1 MPTLPPRSGVTR
13 RRVLGGLSA
22 AAVGGALPLASAG
35 AGAENGH
42 PASPGRHR
50 GRRKPNVIVIL
61 LDDLGWGELGC
72 YGQQV
77 IQTPVIDGLASQG
90 VRFTQAYVNSVCA
103 PTRGSLL
110 TGQHMGHA
118 TIRSN
123 LDAPAGFAPDD
134 VTVAEV
140 VKSRGYATG
149 VIGKWGFG
157 PDAAD
162 SPSHPNQQGFDH
174 YLGYATHGNAHDYW
188 PTHLWRNHERIE
200 FPENEGADVTYA
212 PELITEEALD
222 FIERHRRDP
231 FFLYLAYNT
240 PHAPNEIPD
249 DAPYSDEDW
258 PEGERNH
265 AAQITW
271 TDGQIGRVLARLD
284 RLGIAD
290 DTAIIFLSDNGPHP
304 EGIGYAHVGSTLPH
318 DDEFFNGNGPFRGR
332 KGSMYEGGIRV
343 PLIVRLPERDRGGQ
357 GSRGRVVN
365 DPVAVW
371 DLLPTIADL
380 TDARVPR
387 DVDGISIMPLLQG
400 RRHSERDT
408 FYWEFNNDKRNDQAV
423 RWGQW
428 KAIGFNGAPL
438 ELYDV
443 RRDWREETNL
453 AAVRPDLIAHA
464 DRLMAAAVTPR

>member
-1 MPTLPPRSGVTR
+1 MPTPPRSPGLTR
-13 RRVLGGLSA
+13 RRVLGGIGA
-22 AAVGGALPLASAG
+22 AAVGGAVPLASAR
-35 AGAENGH
+35 AGAADNH
-42 PASPGRHR
+42 GR
-50 GRRKPNVIVIL
+50 
-61 LDDLGWGELGC
+61 
-72 YGQQV
+72 V
-77 IQTPVIDGLASQG
+77 IQTPVIDHLASQG
-90 VRFTQAYVNSVCA
+90 VRFTQAYANSVCA

-110 TGQHMGHA
+110 TGQHLGHA

-123 LDAPAGFAPDD
+123 QDALAGFAVDD

-140 VKSRGYATG
+140 MRSRGYATA

-157 PDAAD
+157 PDAPD

-174 YLGYATHGNAHDYW
+174 YFGYATHGNAHDYW
-188 PTHLWRNHERIE
+188 PTHLWRNHDRVE
-200 FPENEGADVTYA
+200 FPENDGADVTYA
-212 PELITEEALD
+212 PELITEEALE

-271 TDGQIGRVLARLD
+271 TDGQIGRVLDRLE

-290 DTAIIFLSDNGPHP
+290 DTAIIFMSDNGPHP
-304 EGIGYAHVGSTLPH
+304 EGIDYGHVGSTLPH

-343 PLIVRLPERDRGGQ
+343 PLIVRLPERDRGGR
-357 GSRGRVVN
+357 GHRGRVVT

-387 DVDGISIMPLLQG
+387 GVDGISLLPLLQG
-400 RRHSERDT
+400 RRHPERDT
-408 FYWEFNNDKRNDQAV
+408 FYWEFNNEKRNDQAI
-423 RWGQW
+423 RWGRW
-428 KAIGFNGAPL
+428 KAIRFNGAPL

-443 RRDWREETNL
+443 RSDWREQTNL
-453 AAVRPDLIAHA
+453 AAERPELLTQAE
-464 DRLMAAAVTPR
+464 RLMAAAVTPR